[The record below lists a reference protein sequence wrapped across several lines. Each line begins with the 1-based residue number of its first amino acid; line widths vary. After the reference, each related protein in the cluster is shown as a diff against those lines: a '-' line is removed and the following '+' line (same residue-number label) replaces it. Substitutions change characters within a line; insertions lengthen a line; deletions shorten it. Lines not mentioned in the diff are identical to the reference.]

1 MARYG
6 QRPENALKR
15 ANGKLFNIPGFVF
28 FFVFTVRP
36 NIEKLH

>member
-15 ANGKLFNIPGFVF
+15 ANGEYYNFLNVWNIRYG
-28 FFVFTVRP
+28 
-36 NIEKLH
+36 

>member
-15 ANGKLFNIPGFVF
+15 ANGKNETPL
-28 FFVFTVRP
+28 P
-36 NIEKLH
+36 NNMEDSVLVHEY

>member
-15 ANGKLFNIPGFVF
+15 ANGKNETPFSN
-28 FFVFTVRP
+28 
-36 NIEKLH
+36 NMEDQCACS

>member
-15 ANGKLFNIPGFVF
+15 ANGMYITVLYNEPRCRYNI
-28 FFVFTVRP
+28 FFVYV
-36 NIEKLH
+36 

>member
-15 ANGKLFNIPGFVF
+15 ANGKKINRHICWSPHVF
-28 FFVFTVRP
+28 IYIT
-36 NIEKLH
+36 N